1 MKKIA
6 MIIVV
11 VLSLFSFQ
19 LTGQA
24 AEEAPKFL
32 DKADISVTSN
42 GGSDYDIKQVISLK
56 GEGDFSSN
64 QVEHT
69 FSHINGITADN
80 VAFTFNGEA
89 LSFTT
94 EEDESLTRYFITI
107 PEGVSDQF
115 DYEISYTLTV
125 ESGDFSTPLFVP
137 MHAAHGEENVVKI
150 DFTTTE
156 ENIVQRHSFP
166 VLKKAEDNQVTSYLM
181 NIPSHVSYI
190 FGPEKSFFNS
200 HTIISWASI
209 LILLAIVFVWI
220 RSELKKSKVPPA
232 TNNGKG
238 VTN

>member
-6 MIIVV
+6 MILVV

-24 AEEAPKFL
+24 AEEVPKSL
-32 DKADISVTSN
+32 AKADITVTSD
-42 GGSDYDIKQVISLK
+42 GGSDYEIKQVLSLK

-69 FSHINGITADN
+69 FSHINGITPDN
-80 VAFTFNGEA
+80 VVFTYNGEE

-94 EEDESLTRYFITI
+94 EEEESLTRYYLTI
-107 PEGVSDQF
+107 PEGVSDGF
-115 DYEISYTLTV
+115 DYEISYTLSV
-125 ESGDFSTPLFVP
+125 DSGVFSTPLFVP
-137 MHAAHGEENVVKI
+137 MHAAQGQENVVKI

-181 NIPSHVSYI
+181 NIPSHVNYI
-190 FGPEKSFFNS
+190 FGTEKSVINS
-200 HTIISWASI
+200 HNIVSWTSII
-209 LILLAIVFVWI
+209 ILLAIIYVWI

-232 TNNGKG
+232 RDNNKG